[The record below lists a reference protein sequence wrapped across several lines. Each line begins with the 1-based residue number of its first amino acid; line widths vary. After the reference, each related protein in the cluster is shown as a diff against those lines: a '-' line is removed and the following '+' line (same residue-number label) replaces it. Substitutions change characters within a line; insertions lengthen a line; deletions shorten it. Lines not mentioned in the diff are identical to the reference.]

1 MAATYTTAVDEIFAQ
16 ARAKLGRGS
25 LNAGASIGCAAT
37 TLIGYEIDVRWQGVE
52 LASTPDAT
60 KYWARVSI
68 QGVSEAQVS
77 LADEVTGP
85 AKRRYEPKGL
95 IFVQVFAPMVA
106 DGMDK
111 GRKLA
116 MIARDAFRGQ
126 QTASGVVFRNVRINE
141 LPNDGKSYRFN
152 VVAEYEYDDI
162 A

>member
-1 MAATYTTAVDEIFAQ
+1 MPASYTVAIDEIFTQ
-16 ARAKLGRGS
+16 ARTKLGNGA
-25 LNAGASIGCAAT
+25 LNGGTAIACPAT
-37 TLIGYEIDVRWQGVE
+37 TLIGYALDIRWQGVE
-52 LASTPDAT
+52 VATPPDAT

-68 QGVSEAQVS
+68 QGVTEAQVS
-77 LADEVTGP
+77 LADQVTGP

-95 IFVQVFAPMVA
+95 IFVQLFAPMVA
-106 DGMDK
+106 DGMDN

-141 LPNDGKSYRFN
+141 LSNDGKSYRFN